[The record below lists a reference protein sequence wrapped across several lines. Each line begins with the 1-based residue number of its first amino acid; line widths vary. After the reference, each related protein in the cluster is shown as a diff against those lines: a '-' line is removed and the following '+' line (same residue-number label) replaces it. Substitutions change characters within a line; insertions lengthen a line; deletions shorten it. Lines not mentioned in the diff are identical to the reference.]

1 MGSAEE
7 TLCGLD
13 VLGVMQ
19 EFRVP
24 GCSVAILDGGEIVE
38 ERAFGVRSSAG
49 ASAESAA
56 VTPRTLFQAC
66 SISKPVSVFG
76 ALRLVDAGELDLDAD
91 VNDRLTTWTVP
102 ADGDWQ
108 PRVTLRQLAS
118 HTAGTTTS
126 GFQGYA
132 AGSRLPSLEQVLSG
146 IAPANSPGVRV
157 DVLPGVGFRYSGGGT
172 TVIQLLL
179 ETVTGR
185 KTSGLLDELVLSP
198 LGMASSTFA
207 QPLPPEYRERA
218 AHGHRIDGTPIP
230 GSWHIHPE
238 QCAAGLWTTPAD
250 LLRFARGVQDA
261 GGAEADALL
270 SVGTAGQM
278 LRPHAPI
285 ALGGNADLVRDR
297 TGGFDSVGL
306 GVFLGTSEGTAAWFG
321 HSGGNVGFR
330 CHLLA
335 SVRTGQGA
343 AVMTNGD
350 GGTAVIERAFKAI
363 AAEYGWSDID
373 YDFEHAHDLVPP
385 DELSGWAGTYL
396 SDSGLRVELSSAH
409 GSMVLSIA
417 GQPPVQLVAT
427 SPTELVAEVLNLAV
441 RLDTDSLTLKQAG
454 GSVAFAR
461 IRE

>member
-1 MGSAEE
+1 MGSADE

-13 VLGVMQ
+13 VHSVLH
-19 EFRVP
+19 EFNVP

-38 ERAFGVRSSAG
+38 ERAFGVRSFADPSAD
-49 ASAESAA
+49 SAA

-102 ADGDWQ
+102 ADGSWQ
-108 PRVTLRQLAS
+108 PRVTLRHLAS

-172 TVIQLLL
+172 TVVQLLL
-179 ETVTGR
+179 ETATGK
-185 KTSGLLDELVLSP
+185 KTSDLLGELVLSP
-198 LGMASSTFA
+198 LGMVSSTFA
-207 QPLPPEYRERA
+207 QPLPPEYHEHA
-218 AHGHRIDGTPIP
+218 AHGHRIDGTPVP
-230 GSWHIHPE
+230 GSWHTHPE

-261 GGAEADALL
+261 AAGEADALL
-270 SVGTAGQM
+270 STATADQM

-285 ALGGNADLVRDR
+285 ALGGNADQVRSR

-306 GVFLGTSEGTAAWFG
+306 GLFLGTSEGAAAWFG

-335 SVRTGQGA
+335 SLRTGQGA

-350 GGTAVIERAFKAI
+350 AGTAVIERAFKAI
-363 AAEYGWSDID
+363 AATYAWSDID
-373 YDFEHAHDLVPP
+373 YDFEHTHDPIPP
-385 DELSGWAGTYL
+385 DELSGWAGTYV
-396 SDSGLRVELSSAH
+396 SNSGFRVELSSAH
-409 GSMVLSIA
+409 GAMVLEVA
-417 GQPPVQLVAT
+417 GQPPVYLVAT

-441 RLDTDSLTLKQAG
+441 RLDADALTLKQTGA
-454 GSVAFAR
+454 SVTCAR